1 MNSPAGRAINIP
13 QGVLTQWYPCNM
25 EVTLNIPDELAAQI
39 ISEGKDPSRSALE
52 ALALEG
58 YRTEH
63 ISEAEIRRLLGFETR
78 MEVHAFLKEH
88 SAFLHYSREDAD
100 SDLETARRVRAKL
113 QQPSAPSER

>member
-1 MNSPAGRAINIP
+1 
-13 QGVLTQWYPCNM
+13 M
-25 EVTLNIPDELAAQI
+25 EVTLNIPDALAAQI

-63 ISEAEIRRLLGFETR
+63 LSEAEIRQLLGFETR

-88 SAFLHYSREDAD
+88 GAFLHYSLEDANRD
-100 SDLETARRVRAKL
+100 RETARQVRAKL
-113 QQPSAPSER
+113 QQSSASSER